1 MSRRRTHL
9 HRRNFTKP
17 VRRCGLQVCS
27 GRCNWFRPARPQRNN
42 PLNTLKQEQSRMR
55 PVCSFCAVMVCVLSA
70 VLAQAASVK
79 LRCDYRENPL
89 GIDDTAPH
97 FSWQSDNTERNWR
110 QSAYQILV
118 ASSAENL
125 LAGNADVWDSGK
137 QSSDESIGIA
147 YSGPALQSR
156 KRYYWTVRVWDA
168 NGQQSQSTDNA
179 WWEMGLLQKS
189 AWSAKWIARTDPD
202 AAADRAGMRWIWV
215 ERQNSLQAVP
225 KSVFLFQ
232 TTLKLK
238 EKPKDAAL
246 FVIARGDFKADINGV
261 QVGAKHNWH
270 EFDRE
275 DVTGFLK
282 TGKNTIDIEVT
293 VAEPNRFGPDAG
305 ANTVKA
311 ALAPLLK
318 ITRTSADVVRVFTDS
333 KWKAR
338 AQTASKWKKSAVI
351 AELGDAK
358 LDAVPPLPPPAAL
371 LRRGFE
377 ITRTVQSA
385 RLYVTALGSYRMFL
399 NGQPV
404 SDDLLTPGFTDY
416 SKRVQYQTY
425 DVTRQFASG
434 KNVLAAI
441 HGERWIC

>member
-55 PVCSFCAVMVCVLSA
+55 PVCSFCAVMVCPTSA
-70 VLAQAASVK
+70 VLAEAAPIK

-125 LAGNADVWDSGK
+125 QNGTADVWDSGK
-137 QSSDESIGIA
+137 QSSDESVDIA
-147 YSGPALQSR
+147 YGGPGLQSR
-156 KRYYWTVRVWDA
+156 KRYYWSIRVWDA
-168 NGQQSQSTDNA
+168 NGQQSQTSENA

-189 AWSAKWIARTDPD
+189 DWSAKWITRTDPE
-202 AAADRAGMRWIWV
+202 AAADRAGMRWIWPAG
-215 ERQNSLQAVP
+215 QHALQALP
-225 KSVFLFQ
+225 KSVFLFH
-232 TTLKLK
+232 TTVKLK
-238 EKPKDAAL
+238 DKPKDAAL
-246 FVIARGDFKADINGV
+246 FIIARGDFKSHINGV

-275 DVTGFLK
+275 DVTESLK

-293 VAEPNRFGPDAG
+293 VAEPNPFGPDAG
-305 ANTVKA
+305 AKTVKA
-311 ALAPLLK
+311 ALAALLK
-318 ITRTSADVVRVFTDS
+318 ITRTNGELVRVFTNS
-333 KWKAR
+333 KWNAR
-338 AQTASKWKKSAVI
+338 PQNQSKWKKSDVI
-351 AELGDAK
+351 AELDETK
-358 LDAVPPLPPPAAL
+358 LDP
-371 LRRGFE
+371 
-377 ITRTVQSA
+377 
-385 RLYVTALGSYRMFL
+385 
-399 NGQPV
+399 
-404 SDDLLTPGFTDY
+404 
-416 SKRVQYQTY
+416 
-425 DVTRQFASG
+425 
-434 KNVLAAI
+434 
-441 HGERWIC
+441 